1 MYGFLRITFI
11 LLGALPLPL
20 LHGMGFGVGTLLWWL
35 PNGLKR
41 TTLTQLQRC
50 MPELSEAE
58 RNRLAR
64 ASLISSAKA
73 IFEAPAIWFA
83 PQWRLRRWLHAPQT
97 QAQMRE
103 LIAGG
108 NGLIL
113 LSPHLGAWEMAG
125 LFCADNGAITSLYKP
140 QKGAMDAL
148 ILVGRTRNGATL
160 VPTSTGG
167 VKSLLQALRHGEMV
181 GILPDHD
188 PPEHSGSFAPLFAIP
203 AHTTTLVTKL
213 AARSEV
219 PVYFIY
225 AERLSWGRGFRFHM
239 RQAPA
244 AISDNAQGLAA
255 LNQGVEQVIR
265 HLPEQYWW
273 GYKRYRRQPAGA
285 PSFYSQP

>member
-1 MYGFLRITFI
+1 MYGFLRITLI

-20 LHGMGFGVGTLLWWL
+20 LHGIGFCIGHLLWWL
-35 PNGLKR
+35 PNSMKR
-41 TTLTQLQRC
+41 TTLLQLQRC
-50 MPELSEAE
+50 MPELSQAE

-64 ASLISSAKA
+64 LSLVSSAKA
-73 IFEAPAIWFA
+73 IAEAPALWFA
-83 PQWRLRRWLHAPQT
+83 PQWRLRRWLHAPQA
-97 QAQMRE
+97 QAQMRD

-108 NGLIL
+108 KGLIL
-113 LSPHLGAWEMAG
+113 LSPHLGAWELAG

-148 ILVGRTRNGATL
+148 ILLGRSRNGATL

-167 VKSLLQALRHGEMV
+167 VKSLLQALKNGEMV

-188 PPEHSGSFAPLFAIP
+188 PPEHSGDFALLFGMP
-203 AHTTTLVTKL
+203 AHTTTLVSKL

-225 AERLSWGRGFRFHM
+225 AERLSWGRGFRYHM

-244 AISDNAQGLAA
+244 AISDRAQGLAA
-255 LNQGVEQVIR
+255 LNLGVEQAIR

-285 PSFYSQP
+285 PNFYAKS

>member
-1 MYGFLRITFI
+1 MYGFLRITLI

-20 LHGMGFGVGTLLWWL
+20 LHGFGFGIGTLLWWL
-35 PNGLKR
+35 PNSMKR
-41 TTLTQLQRC
+41 NTLLQLQRC
-50 MPELSEAE
+50 VPELSQTE

-64 ASLISSAKA
+64 LSLINSAKA
-73 IFEAPAIWFA
+73 ISEAPALWFA
-83 PQWRLRRWLHAPQT
+83 PLWRLRRWLRAPQT

-108 NGLIL
+108 KGLIL
-113 LSPHLGAWEMAG
+113 LSPHIGAWELAG

-140 QKGAMDAL
+140 QKGALDAL
-148 ILVGRTRNGATL
+148 ILLGRTRNGATL

-188 PPEHSGSFAPLFAIP
+188 PPEHSGGFAPLFGIP
-203 AHTTTLVTKL
+203 AHTTTLVSKL
-213 AARSEV
+213 ASRSEV

-225 AERLSWGRGFRFHM
+225 AERLSWARGFRYHM

-244 AISDNAQGLAA
+244 AISNQEQGLAA
-255 LNQGVEQVIR
+255 LNLGVEQVIR

-273 GYKRYRRQPAGA
+273 GYKRYRRRPPGA
-285 PSFYSQP
+285 PNFYSQP